1 MDENKHLKIEADE
14 YESNLD
20 QVLKAKKGAEDKV
33 YELQKQLKDLNAQS
47 AKPAV
52 DNAEVERLSEELA
65 TATARITELE
75 AETVA
80 KDDYL
85 ES

>member
-1 MDENKHLKIEADE
+1 MKIEADE